1 MKKIELEIV
10 ALSHSI
16 TQTHSYAVVL
26 GEVNGLSRLPIV
38 IGGFEAQAI
47 AVALERMQP
56 SRPLTHDLMKN
67 FMYAF
72 NVELMEII
80 INDLQEGIFY
90 SKLVCVNEHD
100 TVEID
105 SRTSDA
111 LALAVRFGCPIYTYE
126 NILENAGILMEDE
139 NKRKAEIPVQDPGS
153 SSAYRDL
160 TKMSLEELQKLLTEV
175 LEHEDYIR
183 AIEIRD
189 EINKRQIAFK
199 HFILIG
205 FPNCKINIGLNV
217 LGKREDGYHNIE
229 TIFYPLPF
237 YDVLEVIQSENAS
250 QQCQLFLS
258 GIKVDGNAEDNL
270 CIKAYHLLKKDFP
283 QLPAVKIYLHKAIS
297 VGAGLG
303 GGSADGAFML
313 MLMNEKFKLNLS
325 VQQLMQHALN
335 LGSDCPFF
343 IINKPCFAQQ
353 RGENLQ
359 PVSINLSGYKIV
371 IINPGIH
378 INTAWAFTQVK
389 FSNNKL
395 IKNINTTPV
404 EEWKNIS
411 FERF

>member
-26 GEVNGLSRLPIV
+26 GEINGLRRLPIV

-67 FMYAF
+67 FMHAF

-139 NKRKAEIPVQDPGS
+139 SKKKSEIPVQEP
-153 SSAYRDL
+153 SAAAGKDL
-160 TKMSLEELQKLLTEV
+160 HKMTLEELEKLLSEV
-175 LEHEDYIR
+175 LEQEDYIR

-189 EINKRQIAFK
+189 EINKRK
-199 HFILIG
+199 
-205 FPNCKINIGLNV
+205 
-217 LGKREDGYHNIE
+217 
-229 TIFYPLPF
+229 
-237 YDVLEVIQSENAS
+237 
-250 QQCQLFLS
+250 
-258 GIKVDGNAEDNL
+258 
-270 CIKAYHLLKKDFP
+270 
-283 QLPAVKIYLHKAIS
+283 
-297 VGAGLG
+297 
-303 GGSADGAFML
+303 
-313 MLMNEKFKLNLS
+313 
-325 VQQLMQHALN
+325 
-335 LGSDCPFF
+335 
-343 IINKPCFAQQ
+343 
-353 RGENLQ
+353 
-359 PVSINLSGYKIV
+359 
-371 IINPGIH
+371 
-378 INTAWAFTQVK
+378 
-389 FSNNKL
+389 
-395 IKNINTTPV
+395 
-404 EEWKNIS
+404 
-411 FERF
+411 